1 VNSMRVRA
9 GGGQLCGAYHRTV
22 LQLLIAPSPPS
33 LMDPLR
39 ILTTVLV
46 AVVVRVGLF
55 LFAPEQL
62 PPVLP
67 HVVFASMG

>member
-1 VNSMRVRA
+1 MDSMRVRA
-9 GGGQLCGAYHRTV
+9 GGGRLCGAYLRTF
-22 LQLLIAPSPPS
+22 LQLLIAPSPPL
-33 LMDPLR
+33 LMDALR

-62 PPVLP
+62 PPILP
-67 HVVFASMG
+67 HVVFDSIG

>member
-1 VNSMRVRA
+1 
-9 GGGQLCGAYHRTV
+9 
-22 LQLLIAPSPPS
+22 
-33 LMDPLR
+33 MDALR

-62 PPVLP
+62 PPILP
-67 HVVFASMG
+67 HVVFDSIG